1 MYRTL
6 PPLVYWELQKSVNIH
21 TYTSAKLISPGKDP
35 AMYGVRDNCIVK
47 RTMKK

>member
-6 PPLVYWELQKSVNIH
+6 LPLVYWELEKSISIH

-35 AMYGVRDNCIVK
+35 AVYGVGDNCIVK